1 MYKYK
6 KLSTFLVIFGI
17 GLFALV
23 LSIPQAFAED
33 NYFFRI
39 DTELDVPAFFGSS
52 GPTITWK
59 CNGTGQGI
67 VTDNTASESVQA
79 LDAIIK
85 VASTSVENNA
95 SHAGCD
101 ASEAITAT
109 ASFDG
114 WLSRT
119 VTGTV
124 SAVGSNIT
132 FTMRASADYT
142 IVVNGVTD
150 ELSNTLT
157 LNGTTA
163 SATYSGTVA
172 SQSYSG
178 GKRYIAGSTSGG
190 TVKGGANGYVNRTSS
205 ALTISATASQSV
217 DFGTTDNSTLNES
230 GLSFG
235 HKITVNESG
244 GGSITKGT
252 VLAGDSSGTTCTAG
266 TGSNAGNWFCAVP
279 LANTA
284 TTATFRHDDW
294 ESATATYTD
303 RTTGSDAQNTATI
316 NAFRKPPTGTYYPLS
331 TLTPTP
337 SPSLTP
343 TPSPTPE
350 LTPIPTPTPEPQT
363 IEGKMALIRAKILEL
378 QARLAELL
386 GQKNLPTPPVQAPPA
401 YGLFN
406 FTRALHSGIR
416 GEDVKALQDYLKSS
430 GHLGS
435 DVESTGYF
443 GQLTKEAVS
452 SWQRDN
458 GVSPAEG
465 YFGFRS
471 QLKYQG
477 LTK

>member
-1 MYKYK
+1 MYK
-6 KLSTFLVIFGI
+6 KLSNFLILFGI
-17 GLFALV
+17 GLFTLV
-23 LSIPQAFAED
+23 WSIPQAFAED

-39 DTELDVPAFFGSS
+39 DTELDVPLDTTGGATVTF
-52 GPTITWK
+52 K
-59 CNGTGQGI
+59 CNGSGQGI
-67 VTDNTASESVQA
+67 ITDNTASESVQA
-79 LDAIIK
+79 LDGIIK
-85 VASTSVENNA
+85 MASTSVENNTT
-95 SHAGCD
+95 HADCD
-101 ASEAITAT
+101 GGDAITAT
-109 ASFDG
+109 LSFDG
-114 WLSRT
+114 WLSKT

-124 SAVGSNIT
+124 SSVGSNVT
-132 FTMRASADYT
+132 FTVRASMDYT
-142 IVVNGVTD
+142 ITVNGVTD
-150 ELSNTLT
+150 ELDTAIT

-190 TVKGGANGYVNRTSS
+190 TVKGGANGYVNRISS
-205 ALTISATASQSV
+205 ALTVSATASQSV
-217 DFGTTDNSTLNES
+217 DFGTTDDSSLDES

-244 GGSITKGT
+244 GGSITNGT
-252 VLAGDSSGTTCTAG
+252 VTAGDTSGTNCTAG
-266 TGSNAGNWFCAVP
+266 TGSNAGKWYCAIP

-303 RTTGSDAQNTATI
+303 RSAGSDAQNTATI
-316 NAFRKPPTGTYYPLS
+316 NAFKKPPTGTYYPPS
-331 TLTPTP
+331 TSTP
-337 SPSLTP
+337 SPSPSP

-350 LTPIPTPTPEPQT
+350 LTPVPIPTPELQT
-363 IEGKMALIRAKILEL
+363 VEQKMALIREKILEL
-378 QARLAELL
+378 QTRLAELL

-416 GEDVKALQDYLKSS
+416 GDDVRALQDYLKTT

-443 GQLTKEAVS
+443 GQLTKEAVAA
-452 SWQRDN
+452 WQREN

-471 QLKYQG
+471 QLKYRALIQ
-477 LTK
+477 